1 MKAVNNNAAIALT
14 LISFKKKATDIPIK
28 IENIDQN
35 KNYES
40 RNIKIVLSKI

>member
-14 LISFKKKATDIPIK
+14 LVSFKKKATDIPIK
-28 IENIDQN
+28 IENIYS
-35 KNYES
+35 NYES